1 MPRQSRID
9 TPGALH
15 HIMIRGLEG
24 KNIFKDN
31 KDRDDFMDRLGNILL
46 DTSTPCY
53 AFALMSNH
61 VHLLLRTGSVP
72 VAQVMR
78 RLLTGYA
85 VKFNRRH
92 RRTGKLFQNR
102 YKSILCQEDPYL
114 LELVRY
120 IHLNPLRAGL
130 INDYAKLGHFKYCGH
145 SFISGNRENDW
156 QDVDYVL
163 SLFAKRKKTAI
174 KRYLEHVKKGIEIG
188 KRPDLTGG
196 GLIRSLGG
204 WTEVKKL
211 KGSDIRLKSDERILG
226 DSEYVLEVLK
236 EAQEQFERKYELA
249 ARGYTLENLSQKVA
263 GIFNVTPEEIF
274 SQGKYKKRVKA
285 RSVFCYWAI
294 RELGETATNLARKIG
309 ISQPAVTHA
318 VERGE
323 KIIKEM
329 ELKLLES

>member
-15 HIMIRGLEG
+15 HIMIRGIEG

-31 KDRDDFMDRLGNILL
+31 KDRDDFIERLGNILS

-61 VHLLLRTGSVP
+61 VHLLLRTGLVP

-92 RRTGKLFQNR
+92 KRYGKLFQNR

-120 IHLNPLRAGL
+120 IHLNPLRADL
-130 INDYAKLGHFKYCGH
+130 IKDYDKLGQYKYCGH
-145 SFISGNRENDW
+145 SYILGNNKNDW

-163 SLFAKRKKTAI
+163 RLFAKRQKTSI
-174 KRYLEHVKKGIEIG
+174 KRYLEHVSKGIEIG

-204 WTEVKKL
+204 WAEVRKL
-211 KGSDIRLKSDERILG
+211 QKSDIRMKSDERILG
-226 DSEYVLEVLK
+226 DNDYVLEVLK
-236 EAQEQFERKYELA
+236 ETQEKFERRYELA
-249 ARGYTLENLSQKVA
+249 AQGYTLETLCEKVA
-263 GIFNVTPEEIF
+263 EILNVDPEEIY
-274 SQGKYKKRVKA
+274 SPGKYKKRVMA
-285 RSVFCYWAI
+285 RSIFCYWAV
-294 RELGETATNLARKIG
+294 RELGESATNLARKIG
-309 ISQPAVTHA
+309 ISQPAVSQA

-323 KIIKEM
+323 KLIKEM
-329 ELKLLES
+329 NLKL

>member
-15 HIMIRGLEG
+15 HIMIRGIEG

-31 KDRDDFMDRLGNILL
+31 KDRDDFIERLGNILS

-61 VHLLLRTGSVP
+61 VHLLLRTGLVP

-92 RRTGKLFQNR
+92 KRYGKLFQNR

-120 IHLNPLRAGL
+120 IHLNPLRADL
-130 INDYAKLGHFKYCGH
+130 IKDYDKLGRYKYCGH
-145 SFISGNRENDW
+145 SYILGNKKNDW

-163 SLFAKRKKTAI
+163 RLFAKRQKTAI
-174 KRYLEHVKKGIEIG
+174 KRYLDHVRKGIEIG

-204 WTEVKKL
+204 WSEVKKMQ
-211 KGSDIRLKSDERILG
+211 KSDIRMKSDERILG
-226 DSEYVLEVLK
+226 DNDYVLEVLK
-236 EAQEQFERKYELA
+236 EAQEKFERRYELA
-249 ARGYTLENLSQKVA
+249 AQGYTLETLCEKVA
-263 GIFNVTPEEIF
+263 DILNVDPEEIY
-274 SQGKYKKRVKA
+274 SPGKYKRRVMA
-285 RSVFCYWAI
+285 RSIFCYWAV
-294 RELGETATNLARKIG
+294 RELGENATSLARKIG
-309 ISQPAVTHA
+309 ISQPAVSQS

-323 KIIKEM
+323 KLIKEM
-329 ELKLLES
+329 KLKL